1 MKERKGFYIR
11 LNENEVMM
19 VAELKK
25 AAINITQLLKNCI
38 RDNHKKVSKHDNGQ

>member
-11 LNENEVMM
+11 LDESEVKM

-25 AAINITQLLKNCI
+25 AAVNITQLLKNCI
-38 RDNHKKVSKHDNGQ
+38 RDCHKRLPKESL